1 MNKKKKKN
9 KNTID
14 LGGQELIRDDK
25 TNTFIR
31 KVDRARLRLVAYGQD
46 RHLEKELNS
55 VLQNYYLRDLLDVR
69 DKNNNSLRYLAGSKY
84 ESMFENAGIRQKITS
99 SLKENLGGSSKEEF
113 LLNNLNA
120 KSEFR
125 FIDKEM
131 GKHSKILWDVIIENK
146 PAKKRMDEL
155 REALDRLIL
164 FFDM

>member
-1 MNKKKKKN
+1 
-9 KNTID
+9 
-14 LGGQELIRDDK
+14 
-25 TNTFIR
+25 
-31 KVDRARLRLVAYGQD
+31 
-46 RHLEKELNS
+46 
-55 VLQNYYLRDLLDVR
+55 
-69 DKNNNSLRYLAGSKY
+69 
-84 ESMFENAGIRQKITS
+84 MFENAGIRQKITS